1 MKRLTIIIS
10 ILLYVLI
17 AFTAFTAI
25 SQNNPTTLDK
35 LQATTWEHKTSVTE
49 TTTAVYD
56 AEQIIKRR
64 NGEIYMTFEYYLSD
78 RIDTVFDETKIGQ
91 VPNGKYLVRR
101 SKTLIHDGVE
111 KESTVPNRF
120 TVYEIKQLNKNW
132 LAFRYSKHK
141 HTVKYK
147 AVE

>member
-1 MKRLTIIIS
+1 MKNYKI
-10 ILLYVLI
+10 ILLTNCLI

-35 LQATTWEHKTSVTE
+35 LQASTWEHKTSVSNTM
-49 TTTAVYD
+49 TAVYD
-56 AEQIIKRR
+56 SEQIIKTL
-64 NGEIYMTFEYYLSD
+64 NGERYMTFEYYLSD

-101 SKTLIHDGVE
+101 SKTSIDDGIE
-111 KESTVPNRF
+111 REITVPNRF
-120 TVYEIKQLNKNW
+120 TVYEIKQLNKNG
-132 LAFRYSKHK
+132 LSFRYSKHQ